1 MVTCDMGKRK
11 QSKRLY
17 VEEERVVEYVILIVS
32 FLKAE
37 LKSGI

>member
-1 MVTCDMGKRK
+1 MGKRK